1 MSTGFTPD
9 QLVAFLLVLI
19 RVGTWVWIAPPF
31 GGKMLPPLVR
41 VGVSIALAVP
51 MTPSAAQAAGTIPT
65 TPGPLVWAAV
75 EQVLIGGLLG
85 LVCLTLLSAVQSAG
99 SLIDVV
105 GGFSMAQGFDPLLM
119 QQNAVM
125 SRVYGLIAGVLLL
138 VTGGYMVLL
147 QGFAATF
154 GALPITGTLDLSA
167 SGATLSTAL
176 STMVVATLQIAAPIV
191 GVAFL
196 ADVALGLMSRVAP
209 ALNAFALGFPIKIGL
224 TLLLLALT
232 VPMLPP
238 AVLGL
243 SEQAVQAMSAITSG
257 G

>member
-1 MSTGFTPD
+1 MVTGFTPD
-9 QLVAFLLVLI
+9 QLAAFLLVLI

-41 VGVSIALAVP
+41 VGISVALAVP
-51 MTPSAAQAAGTIPT
+51 MTPSAAAAAGTVPT
-65 TPGPLVWAAV
+65 TPGPLAWAAV

-147 QGFAATF
+147 QGFANTF
-154 GALPITGTLDLSA
+154 EGLPITGTLSLADGSGGLA
-167 SGATLSTAL
+167 SLL

-243 SEQAVQAMSAITSG
+243 SDQAVQAMTAIAG
-257 G
+257 GR

>member
-1 MSTGFTPD
+1 M
-9 QLVAFLLVLI
+9 
-19 RVGTWVWIAPPF
+19 
-31 GGKMLPPLVR
+31 
-41 VGVSIALAVP
+41 
-51 MTPSAAQAAGTIPT
+51 
-65 TPGPLVWAAV
+65 
-75 EQVLIGGLLG
+75 
-85 LVCLTLLSAVQSAG
+85 CLTLLSAVQSAG

-138 VTGGYMVLL
+138 VTGGYIVLL

-154 GALPITGTLDLSA
+154 EALPITGTLDLTTGS
-167 SGATLSTAL
+167 ATLASVL
-176 STMVVATLQIAAPIV
+176 STMVVAALQIAAPIV

-243 SEQAVQAMSAITSG
+243 SEQAVQAMSAITG
-257 G
+257 GG

>member
-1 MSTGFTPD
+1 
-9 QLVAFLLVLI
+9 
-19 RVGTWVWIAPPF
+19 
-31 GGKMLPPLVR
+31 MLPPLVR
-41 VGVSIALAVP
+41 VGVSIALSVP
-51 MTPSAAQAAGTIPT
+51 MTPAAAEAAGTVPT
-65 TPGPLVWAAV
+65 TPGPLAWAAI
-75 EQVLIGGLLG
+75 EQVLIGGFLG

-125 SRVYGLIAGVLLL
+125 SRIYGLVAGVLLL

-154 GALPITGTLDLSA
+154 EALPITGTLDLAA
-167 SGATLSTAL
+167 SGATLSSAL
-176 STMVVATLQIAAPIV
+176 SMMITATLQIAAPIV

-224 TLLLLALT
+224 TLMLLAFT

-243 SEQAVQAMSAITSG
+243 SEQAVQAMAAITG
-257 G
+257 GG